1 MWSLQYSAVLFV
13 RIYVIKLILALFTT
27 VMFLTEPAL
36 AGDDKDKKSAE
47 QPSAKEEKK
56 DSGIVEKAVKMMAI
70 DAVGHDGII
79 EKGAKAKVLT
89 K

>member
-1 MWSLQYSAVLFV
+1 MAVWD
-13 RIYVIKLILALFTT
+13 TGGGT
-27 VMFLTEPAL
+27 VSWERAL
-36 AGDDKDKKSAE
+36 AGDDKDRKSAE
-47 QPSAKEEKK
+47 QPAAKEEKK

-70 DAVGHDGII
+70 DAVGHGGIV